1 MRCLQLHGF
10 SILRHSNPYPLLT
23 PQIPLSIL
31 KYFSLVTLL
40 LFVCLFATNTV
51 TAQRNYA
58 ENVTIARDTFG
69 VPHIY
74 GKTDADVAYGLAYAH
89 CEDDFKT
96 LYEMLVMIKGHNGR
110 ATGVKGATTDFF
122 VHSLGAKAIA
132 EERYETD
139 ISPEFRAYLEA
150 FAAGI
155 NDYAKAHPKEYKIKR
170 VFPVTGK
177 DIVQGYVL
185 QMTLIS
191 DAHKPVGEIIDGKF
205 DKMVEEE
212 PKGSNAFAFSP
223 NRTANGNT
231 MLCVNPHVPFEGF
244 FSWYEAHIKS
254 DEGLDMVGALLPG
267 GVTLFLGTNQHLGWA
282 HTWNGLDLV
291 DVFHLKMHPSKKN
304 LYWLDGQWHKL
315 ETSVAKLRVK
325 LKKWLPVIPVRKK
338 IYWSEYGP
346 TYKSKNGE
354 FYSIR
359 FGANQD
365 IRVAEQW
372 FKMNKAQNFEEF
384 REIIKM
390 GALARFNI
398 VYADKEGHIFYVN
411 NGMIP
416 VRNSAYNWTA
426 VLPGDT
432 LATLWTSLHE
442 IDSLPMI
449 QDPECGFVYN
459 VNNTPYN
466 ATCDEENIPYGQ
478 YAADMGFRMGNNN
491 RSMRFQQ
498 LMGEYAEVDFEIM
511 KKIKFDNSYPD
522 TSAFI
527 HSVMMMMDTTDIS
540 DKPDLH
546 KMKMAMRTWDREAS
560 PQSTEAT
567 LFLIVF
573 DYVFKKKGYSDGAF
587 MGPVVIESELFVE
600 ALEFTKE
607 RLMTHFGS
615 LEVPIEKVQR
625 VRRGEADYYMPGFPD
640 ALAANYSKRMD
651 DGTYEGFIGDAYT
664 LLVEYDKTGPIRI
677 ETLHPLGASARPDS
691 KHYTDQMPL
700 FSKQTPKPMTMD
712 WDEILKTAERVY
724 HPGE

>member
-1 MRCLQLHGF
+1 MRPRTFL
-10 SILRHSNPYPLLT
+10 SSTALL
-23 PQIPLSIL
+23 IC
-31 KYFSLVTLL
+31 LL
-40 LFVCLFATNTV
+40 LSTQLFA
-51 TAQRNYA
+51 QRDYA
-58 ENVTIARDTFG
+58 ANVTIARDTFG

-74 GKTDADVAYGLAYAH
+74 GKTDADAAYGLAWAH

-96 LYEMLVMIKGHNGR
+96 LNEMLILIKGHHGR
-110 ATGVKGATTDFF
+110 TSGVDGATTDFF
-122 VHSLGAKAIA
+122 VHSLGAKQIA
-132 EERYETD
+132 EERYEKD
-139 ISPEFRAYLEA
+139 ISPEFREYLEG

-155 NDYAKAHPKEYKIKR
+155 NDYAKSHKKELTVKR
-170 VFPVTGK
+170 VYPVTPV
-177 DIVQGYVL
+177 DIIQGYVL

-191 DAHKPVGEIIDGKF
+191 DAHKPVSKIIDGKF
-205 DKMVEEE
+205 DQIQEQE

-223 NRTANGNT
+223 NRTTNGNT

-244 FSWYEAHIKS
+244 FSWYEAHMKS
-254 DEGLDMVGALLPG
+254 DEGLDMIGALLPG
-267 GVTLFLGTNQHLGWA
+267 GVSLFLGTNQNLGWA

-291 DVFHLKMHPSKKN
+291 DVYHLTMHPKKKN
-304 LYWLDGQWHKL
+304 LYWLDGRWHKL
-315 ETSVAKLRVK
+315 ETGVAKLRVK

-338 IYWSEYGP
+338 TYWSKYGP

-372 FKMNKAQNFEEF
+372 FKMTKAKNLEEF
-384 REIIKM
+384 REILKM

-416 VRNSAYNWTA
+416 KRNSAYNWTA
-426 VLPGDT
+426 VVPGDT
-432 LATLWTSLHE
+432 SATLWTNLYE
-442 IDSLPMI
+442 VDSLPMI
-449 QDPECGFVYN
+449 QDPDCGYVYN
-459 VNNTPYN
+459 VNNTPYH

-478 YAADMGFRMGNNN
+478 FATDMGFRMGDNN

-498 LMGEYAEVDFEIM
+498 LMRENQQVDFETM
-511 KKIKFDNSYPD
+511 KKIKWDNSYPD

-527 HSVMMMMDTTDIS
+527 NSIMVMMDSTELS
-540 DKPDLH
+540 SKPELNR
-546 KMKMAMRTWDREAS
+546 MKQAMRSWDREAD
-560 PQSTEAT
+560 PQSVEAT
-567 LFLIVF
+567 WFLMVF
-573 DYVFKKKGYSDGAF
+573 DYVFKEKDWNDGAF
-587 MGPVVIESELFVE
+587 MGPVAIEPELFEE
-600 ALEFTKE
+600 ALQFSHD
-607 RLMTHFGS
+607 RLIEHFGGIDI
-615 LEVPIEKVQR
+615 PIEQVQR
-625 VRRGEADYYMPGFPD
+625 IRRGDSADYYMPGFPD
-640 ALAANYSKRMD
+640 ALAANYSKRKD

-664 LLVEYDKTGPIRI
+664 LVVEYDKTGPIKI
-677 ETLHPLGASARPDS
+677 ETLHPLGASARPES